1 VSDSELDA
9 VVVGAGFA
17 GLYMLHKL
25 RGLGSRVQLFE
36 AGSSVGGTWF
46 WNRYRGARCDVESLD
61 YSYSFSDALQ
71 QEWRWTER
79 FPSQPELLRYL
90 NHVADRFDLRPD
102 IQLGTRVEA
111 AAFDETT
118 LRWEVQTD
126 RGDYVTCQHL
136 ILAVGCLS
144 AAAARVPDFPGLGTF
159 GGNWYHTCDWPV
171 DGVDFAGKRVGVVGT
186 GSSGV
191 QVIPVIA
198 REAAHLTVFQRTPNF
213 SIPARNH
220 PLDDDYQREFKKRYD
235 ERREMLRHANF
246 FFAGA
251 RSART
256 TPPDELRAEYETRWQ
271 AGGPGFLAAFG
282 DLLLDQEAND
292 TAADFVRAKIRE
304 IVHDPEV
311 AERLIPRGF
320 PLGAK
325 RPCIDTDYF
334 DTYNRGNVTLVD
346 VNEAPIEKIT
356 PTGLRTAAGSHEL
369 DAIVFATG
377 FDAMTGALLA
387 IDIRGRD
394 GVRLRD
400 KWVAGPRTYL
410 GVATAGFPNMFIIT
424 GPGSPSVISNMVM
437 SIEQHVEW
445 IGDHVEFM
453 RSRGLKGSEAD
464 VGAEDRWVE
473 RVREVADRTL
483 FPKAT
488 NSWYL
493 GANIPGK
500 PRVFMPYVGGVGPY
514 RQICD
519 DIVVKGYE
527 GFSFTPEGQHNTMA
541 PAAAAGRRTSQHR

>member
-1 VSDSELDA
+1 VSESERDAPGTAELDA

-25 RGLGSRVQLFE
+25 RGQGHRVRVFE
-36 AGSSVGGTWF
+36 AGSGVGGTWF
-46 WNRYRGARCDVESLD
+46 WNRYPGARCDVESLD
-61 YSYSFSDALQ
+61 YSYSFSEELQ
-71 QEWRWTER
+71 QEWCWTER
-79 FPSQPELLRYL
+79 FPSQPEILRYL
-90 NHVADRFDLRPD
+90 NHVADRFGLRPD
-102 IQLGTRVEA
+102 IQLGTRVVA
-111 AAFDETT
+111 ATFDETT
-118 LRWEVQTD
+118 LRWEIRTD
-126 RGDYVTCQHL
+126 RGDQVTAQYL
-136 ILAVGCLS
+136 ITAVGCLS
-144 AAAARVPDFPGLGTF
+144 AAATRVPDFPGLDTF
-159 GGNWYHTCDWPV
+159 GGRRYHTCDWPL
-171 DGVDFAGKRVGVVGT
+171 DGVDLTGQRVAVIGT

-191 QVIPVIA
+191 QAIPVIA
-198 REAAHLTVFQRTPNF
+198 REAARLTVFQRTPNF

-220 PLDDDYQREFKKRYD
+220 PLADDYQREFKKHYH
-235 ERREMLRHANF
+235 ERRETLRHANF
-246 FFAGA
+246 FFANA

-256 TPPDELRAEYETRWQ
+256 TPHDELQAEYEARWR
-271 AGGPGFLAAFG
+271 AGGPGFLASFG
-282 DLLLDQEAND
+282 DLLVDQEAND
-292 TAADFVRAKIRE
+292 TAAEFVRAKIRE
-304 IVHDPEV
+304 IVRDPQV

-320 PLGAK
+320 PIGAK

-334 DTYNRGNVTLVD
+334 DTYNRDNVTLVD
-346 VNEAPIEKIT
+346 VNATPIEEIM
-356 PTGLRTAAGSHEL
+356 PTGIRTTAGRHEL
-369 DAIVFATG
+369 DCIVFATG

-394 GVRLRD
+394 GLRLRD

-410 GVATAGFPNMFIIT
+410 GVATAGFPNMFTIT

-464 VGAEDRWVE
+464 VSAEDRWVE
-473 RVREVADRTL
+473 QVREVADRTL

-514 RQICD
+514 RQICAD
-519 DIVVKGYE
+519 VAASGYE
-527 GFSFTPEGQHNTMA
+527 GFCFTP
-541 PAAAAGRRTSQHR
+541 